1 MGRIGYVSPANDGRD
16 DDFHIRSQYGSF
28 KGTAL
33 APVRDASTGL
43 PVFVA
48 VPAATLDAATSP
60 ALDRG
65 APTDAFGLEPANNG
79 GYINLGAY
87 GNTGQASKSPAQ
99 YMLVTNPNGGEA
111 VPQESTFDIR
121 WRSTGFP
128 GNVAID
134 LGTVPDAGGSPV
146 WALIADNE
154 ANDGTYLWSVD
165 PALYA
170 IGDSYLIRVRS
181 VDVGAIQD
189 QSDTTFAITSP
200 ISVFYVNDDS
210 LAVDQYTTAIGNDGN
225 DGLTPATPKATIRSV
240 LETYDLDPGDVIR
253 VDTGQYLL
261 TANIVL
267 EAQDSGVAIEG
278 PTLGGAR
285 AVLNRGNTA
294 STSFVFQMAGAD
306 DVTLRNLAVTGA
318 YHGIYA
324 GNNAGSDRLVVED
337 SELYGNNQSGAAI
350 LDGNNDVAFDANEI
364 YQNGSWG
371 LNFAGSGNRATGN
384 HVWGNGGGIVASY
397 NGQGARI
404 EILDN
409 RVHDNV
415 SDGIN
420 GSYWVLVSG
429 NTVYGNAG
437 SYGISMYHFRSL
449 TIDNEIFRS
458 PNGLNLSVGAVGRDN
473 RVYDN
478 PGIGIHLTGGGGGVA
493 EGNVVYANNVGI
505 QESQSRVANNL
516 VYDNASAGIVTSGYR
531 DDAGDGVINNTVVQP
546 DGDAIVVA
554 ANAQNVLLRNN
565 VIEVRDGYAIN
576 VPATSQIGLSSD
588 YNLFRLSGSGQIGFW
603 EDRGFATLTDWY
615 YEIGLDAESLTADP
629 QFIDPDGADGVRGF
643 GRANVGA
650 AIVIDDGDAGFS
662 TIGAWTETVGAL
674 SVTDDPATPYEQ
686 AIYNSAYGHDI
697 HEIPAAGNADSV
709 ARWSFDGL
717 EDGTYQIAVRWPL
730 GSGVNPQNVQY
741 RAYDGAVGLG
751 NIVGYTVMYQGNAV
765 NDFEVGGVYWERLDT
780 VVIQNGRLIVEMS
793 DRGGNATSRLSADAV
808 RVQRIVGDMG
818 ADDDFR
824 LTVGSPGVD
833 RGDPGSRFEREP
845 VNNGARVDIGAYGNT
860 ADATQSPAQLVQ
872 VLNPN
877 GLEKYEAGQEVRI
890 DFRSAGLTEFDPVL
904 LMNLGGGALS
914 GLGYWA
920 PGDAPAFGANSSNQS
935 IAAAQ
940 ALDVS
945 APNAGPEELY
955 RNYRGLNSGVGTTM
969 GWQFE
974 VPDGEYALRLHFI
987 EPSYTTAN
995 QRRFEVSVQGEVM
1008 ESSLD
1013 LFAAAGA
1020 RYKALVREYAVTAAG
1035 GSGIELA
1042 LKNLTAAGAIISG
1055 VEVLR
1060 LNAGGVANPTVDLEV
1075 STDAGTSWLPVAG
1088 GVALD
1093 RYGNGSFLWDAGP
1106 VANAALIRATAHAG
1120 AAEVDDISDVAFQIA
1135 NAGTAYYVN
1144 DGAATGDEY
1153 TTAVGNNAN
1162 DGKTPSTPMASLA
1175 ALLRAYDL
1183 DAGDVI
1189 YVDTGVYNLATN
1201 IVLGA
1206 EDSGVT
1212 IRGPVL
1218 ATHDAVLDRGNT
1230 GAVTIQ
1236 LAGADDVTIEH
1247 VAITGGQHGVYLTSN
1262 ADSDRITLDSVAVYG
1277 NASYGIYISDSA
1289 SEQFA
1294 VRASEIYSNA
1304 GAGIVIASRDG
1315 RIEDNLVRNNAGG
1328 ISASGGSGAVIVIAG
1343 NTVRNNSS
1351 YGVDTNNYALIEDNT
1366 VHNNSGWGI
1375 NSTNA
1380 SLLRANV
1387 VFANTNGIAVGNNAV
1402 AEANRVYNHSGDGSN
1417 SGIGIYTRDGG
1428 SVIGNRV
1435 YGNVTGVWDDD
1446 YSLVRGNLIY
1456 ANSLR
1461 GIRMT
1466 GFQNAGDGVF
1476 GNTIYQPAGDAI
1488 VVASGG
1494 SNTVIRDNILAVGSG
1509 YALNVDSNAQGGFAS
1524 DYNLFWL
1531 TGSGKIAF
1539 WEDRA
1544 FTSLNDWS
1552 LEVGFDFESLVAN
1565 PLFVDSNGADGVL
1578 GFAGGVDGGIDDDF
1592 RLTVGSPG
1600 VDRGDPGSRFE
1611 REPVN
1616 NGARVDIGAY
1626 GNTADATQ
1634 SPAQLVQV
1642 LNPNGLEK
1650 YEAGQEVRID
1660 FRSAGLTEFD
1670 PVLLMN
1676 LGGGALSGLGYWAPG
1691 DAPAFGANSSN
1702 QSIAAAQALDVSAPN
1717 AGPEELYR
1725 NYRGLNSGV
1734 GTTMGWQFEVP
1745 DGEYALRLHF
1755 IEPSYTTANQRR
1767 FEVSVQGAVVESSL
1781 DIFAEAGARYK
1792 ALVREYAVTAAGGS
1806 GIELALKNLTA
1817 AGAIISGVEVLRLNA
1832 GGVANP
1838 TVDLEVSTD
1847 AGTSWLPVAGG
1858 VALDRYGNGS
1868 FLWDAGPVANAALI
1882 RATAHAGAA
1891 EVDDISDV
1899 AFQIANAGTAYY
1911 VNDGA
1916 ATGDEY
1922 TTAVGNNANDGKT
1935 PSTPMA
1941 SLAALLRA
1949 YDLDAGD
1956 VIYVDTGVYNLATNI
1971 VLGAEDS
1978 GVTIRGPVLATH
1990 DAVLD
1995 RGNTASNAYVF
2006 LFAGADDVTLEYLN
2020 VTGAHRAIV
2029 TNGATGNDRIA
2040 LHFMDVYNNA
2050 AYGVDI
2056 NAGNSDWVIADSR
2069 IHNNA
2074 TYGIVSSGERLRVEN
2089 NEIYG
2094 NNQGLV
2100 ISAGSE
2106 AARSFVT
2113 GNDVHDNSAIGINI
2127 SSYVTARGNR
2137 AYNQTAGQGIYSYNS
2152 TSLVEDNDAYNNA
2165 TGIQTGYQG
2174 SIVGNRSF
2182 DNGIGIRGYQ
2192 GRIYG
2197 NQVYSNST
2205 GIVEEGWGEVYNNLV
2220 YANTNRGI
2228 DVTYNHTSGERGV
2241 YNNTVWQDTGD
2252 AIRVDA
2258 TNNVWLRNNLLSIGA
2273 GYAINVD
2280 ADGQAG
2286 FSSDWNLFNL
2296 RTGAAFVG
2304 RWGASEQAA
2313 LAAWQALSANH
2324 DANGIV
2330 GNPRFL
2336 DIDGADNVLGDQ
2348 DVTTGDGYDDNFSLD
2363 ADSVAIDAGS
2373 AYHAALTDIEGRE
2386 RQDDPTTVNTGI
2398 GWDRFVESLPGG
2410 SSYAETGTEIPL
2422 RTSNGSATVALP
2434 FTFEFY
2440 GAAYTSVQVSVNG
2453 YLHFG
2458 GQDNVNTG
2466 DDNTQELFL
2475 RNVRIAPLW
2484 DNLRT
2489 DLNQS
2494 AASGSTPGNVF
2505 VDATVANQITI
2516 RWAAT
2521 RQATGGGDVNFAV
2534 TLFANGDVRFDYGDG
2549 NQALTP
2555 TVGLSAGNGFS
2566 FALSQY
2572 NGAADLNNAA
2582 SVYFTRSEGLTYF
2595 DIGAYEFLG
2604 DSGDTLAP
2612 TVTSISQLP
2621 APGGSTAAAFSA
2633 IQVETSEALN
2643 SISAKSPANYDLR
2656 RAGADGDFD
2665 TPDDV
2670 IIPLRPSYSYPE
2682 TNLTLEFL
2690 LGPNATPGILPD
2702 GDYRLTLSGTKA
2714 IYDLSGNPLDGNAD
2728 GTGGD
2733 DYVRFFTINRTN
2745 NVAPVAN
2752 AQTVNVSEDASVVIT
2767 LSASDANG
2775 DPLAY
2780 SLVSDPQHG
2789 VLSDFNPAARTVR
2802 YTPNAGY
2809 TGADS
2814 FQFSA
2819 DDGNAGVGTAT
2830 VTLNVQPINDAP
2842 VAADQSVTLEED
2854 TPRLIVLDG
2863 IDTETERADLV
2874 FTLGVA
2880 PQHGSIVQGAAGG
2893 WTYTPDADYFGPD
2906 SFTYTVTDR
2915 GDPDGSLANVLTS
2928 AAATIAITVTPVN
2941 DGPKLA
2947 TVIDQVVAE
2956 GSILLVDAAATDP
2969 EGGADFE
2976 FSLDEAPAGAAID
2989 AATGLFSWTPADG
3002 AQSAQVTVRVIN
3014 AGFPEQFDT
3023 ETFTINV
3030 TNVAPTVAI
3039 TGAADAVQGQAYQIA
3054 LSASDPGDDTIA
3066 QWEINWGDGQ
3076 SSVLPGTATSASHVY
3091 ALGGAAYGVSAQ
3103 ASDED
3108 GTFDSNTIEVA
3119 VAHDSLRVTSIEET
3133 VTGFKARFSHL
3144 IDPTAIN
3151 LYSGEMPPIAPMGPA
3166 DVLLFGAT
3174 KGAVRGSL
3182 VFDADGLGFTFVKT
3196 GGPLVA
3202 DSYTLVLK
3210 SGSDA
3215 FRKTGSFDPLDGD
3228 SDGLAGGDF
3237 SDDFVV
3243 SAPTLPVLGIADFAR
3258 GNLQPIDVPATAG
3271 GLPIRLSDGTGIESI
3286 AFTLTLRR
3294 DAASPAAD
3302 PMVVSAIELAP
3313 GLPDDAVLS
3322 YDLLTNPGVI
3332 AISVTLPD
3340 GTTFGPGARSLVI
3353 VRATVGEDAVYGS
3366 KQVLDIGDIAVNGS
3380 AGGALDDDGVQVI
3393 ALLGDTSG
3401 DRDYALLDVQRLQ
3414 RTMVR
3419 YDSGFAA
3426 YPNADP
3432 IIIAD
3437 INGNGMFSAVDAAL
3451 LLQEVRFVNDLPATD
3466 RPEIPPIPV
3475 GVVPVGFVGPDPT
3488 VDLPRDLRAKPGDTI
3503 TVPLRLDT
3511 AAGLDSARLRLA
3523 WDAQALE
3530 LLAVERGSLT
3540 GDFQWYL
3547 ERRGEGELY
3556 VDMSRM
3562 HALAAGSGS
3571 LIELRF
3577 RVAADAQP
3585 GVVDLDLTWA
3595 SLDEGRL
3602 TLSPRPQPG
3611 PDAADGVLTIEGDAP
3626 AAPVMAPAANAAQGP
3641 ALSIAQVDAPIPPA
3655 AMQSSSISAAPQP
3668 APVAVDAEPT
3678 GPVVAPPAPASAAR
3692 PGILGNLGEVLRRK
3706 LLDTIA
3712 KAEAEPDVVSIVPA
3726 TAMPPSWDAVQ
3737 APLRIDL
3744 ASGAADGWSLAS
3756 FQSAND
3762 WLPDFVARDKSLRDD
3777 ANAELKVTLPR
3788 VAPQLAAA
3796 GGIAKAA
3803 ARR

>member
-1 MGRIGYVSPANDGRD
+1 
-16 DDFHIRSQYGSF
+16 
-28 KGTAL
+28 
-33 APVRDASTGL
+33 
-43 PVFVA
+43 
-48 VPAATLDAATSP
+48 
-60 ALDRG
+60 
-65 APTDAFGLEPANNG
+65 
-79 GYINLGAY
+79 
-87 GNTGQASKSPAQ
+87 
-99 YMLVTNPNGGEA
+99 
-111 VPQESTFDIR
+111 
-121 WRSTGFP
+121 
-128 GNVAID
+128 
-134 LGTVPDAGGSPV
+134 
-146 WALIADNE
+146 
-154 ANDGTYLWSVD
+154 
-165 PALYA
+165 
-170 IGDSYLIRVRS
+170 
-181 VDVGAIQD
+181 
-189 QSDTTFAITSP
+189 
-200 ISVFYVNDDS
+200 
-210 LAVDQYTTAIGNDGN
+210 
-225 DGLTPATPKATIRSV
+225 
-240 LETYDLDPGDVIR
+240 
-253 VDTGQYLL
+253 
-261 TANIVL
+261 
-267 EAQDSGVAIEG
+267 
-278 PTLGGAR
+278 
-285 AVLNRGNTA
+285 
-294 STSFVFQMAGAD
+294 
-306 DVTLRNLAVTGA
+306 
-318 YHGIYA
+318 
-324 GNNAGSDRLVVED
+324 
-337 SELYGNNQSGAAI
+337 
-350 LDGNNDVAFDANEI
+350 
-364 YQNGSWG
+364 
-371 LNFAGSGNRATGN
+371 
-384 HVWGNGGGIVASY
+384 
-397 NGQGARI
+397 
-404 EILDN
+404 
-409 RVHDNV
+409 
-415 SDGIN
+415 
-420 GSYWVLVSG
+420 
-429 NTVYGNAG
+429 
-437 SYGISMYHFRSL
+437 
-449 TIDNEIFRS
+449 
-458 PNGLNLSVGAVGRDN
+458 
-473 RVYDN
+473 
-478 PGIGIHLTGGGGGVA
+478 
-493 EGNVVYANNVGI
+493 
-505 QESQSRVANNL
+505 
-516 VYDNASAGIVTSGYR
+516 
-531 DDAGDGVINNTVVQP
+531 
-546 DGDAIVVA
+546 
-554 ANAQNVLLRNN
+554 
-565 VIEVRDGYAIN
+565 
-576 VPATSQIGLSSD
+576 
-588 YNLFRLSGSGQIGFW
+588 
-603 EDRGFATLTDWY
+603 
-615 YEIGLDAESLTADP
+615 
-629 QFIDPDGADGVRGF
+629 
-643 GRANVGA
+643 
-650 AIVIDDGDAGFS
+650 
-662 TIGAWTETVGAL
+662 
-674 SVTDDPATPYEQ
+674 
-686 AIYNSAYGHDI
+686 
-697 HEIPAAGNADSV
+697 
-709 ARWSFDGL
+709 
-717 EDGTYQIAVRWPL
+717 
-730 GSGVNPQNVQY
+730 
-741 RAYDGAVGLG
+741 
-751 NIVGYTVMYQGNAV
+751 
-765 NDFEVGGVYWERLDT
+765 
-780 VVIQNGRLIVEMS
+780 
-793 DRGGNATSRLSADAV
+793 
-808 RVQRIVGDMG
+808 
-818 ADDDFR
+818 
-824 LTVGSPGVD
+824 
-833 RGDPGSRFEREP
+833 
-845 VNNGARVDIGAYGNT
+845 
-860 ADATQSPAQLVQ
+860 
-872 VLNPN
+872 
-877 GLEKYEAGQEVRI
+877 
-890 DFRSAGLTEFDPVL
+890 
-904 LMNLGGGALS
+904 
-914 GLGYWA
+914 
-920 PGDAPAFGANSSNQS
+920 
-935 IAAAQ
+935 
-940 ALDVS
+940 
-945 APNAGPEELY
+945 
-955 RNYRGLNSGVGTTM
+955 
-969 GWQFE
+969 
-974 VPDGEYALRLHFI
+974 
-987 EPSYTTAN
+987 
-995 QRRFEVSVQGEVM
+995 
-1008 ESSLD
+1008 
-1013 LFAAAGA
+1013 
-1020 RYKALVREYAVTAAG
+1020 
-1035 GSGIELA
+1035 
-1042 LKNLTAAGAIISG
+1042 
-1055 VEVLR
+1055 
-1060 LNAGGVANPTVDLEV
+1060 VDLEV
-1075 STDAGTSWLPVAG
+1075 SGDGGGSWLQVAQ

-1093 RYGNGSFLWDAGP
+1093 RYGNGSFVWNAGP
-1106 VANAALIRATAHAG
+1106 VADSALIRATAHAG
-1120 AAEVDDISDVAFQIA
+1120 AAEVDDVSDTAFQIA
-1135 NAGTAYYVN
+1135 NAGAAYYVN
-1144 DGAATGDEY
+1144 DAATPGDEY
-1153 TTAVGNNAN
+1153 TTAVGDNAN

-1218 ATHDAVLDRGNT
+1218 PTHDAVLDRGNT

-1236 LAGADDVTIEH
+1236 LAGADDVTIEQ
-1247 VAITGGQHGVYLTSN
+1247 VSITGAQYGVYLTSN

-1277 NASYGIYISDSA
+1277 NSSHAIYISDSA
-1289 SEQFA
+1289 SEQFT

-1304 GAGIVIASRDG
+1304 GAGFAIFSRDG
-1315 RIEDNLVRNNAGG
+1315 RIEDNLVRNNVGG
-1328 ISASGGSGAVIVIAG
+1328 ISASGDSGAVIVVAG
-1343 NTVRNNSS
+1343 NTVRNNSG
-1351 YGVDTNNYALIEDNT
+1351 YGISTNSNALVENNT
-1366 VHNNSGWGI
+1366 VYDNSGWGI
-1375 NSTNA
+1375 TSTNS

-1387 VFANTNGIAVGNNAV
+1387 VFANTNGIAVGNGAI
-1402 AEANRVYNHSGDGSN
+1402 AQDNRVYNHSGDGSN
-1417 SGIGIYTRDGG
+1417 SGIGIYTRDG
-1428 SVIGNRV
+1428 SAVIGNRV

-1476 GNTIYQPAGDAI
+1476 GNTIYQPVGDAI

-1509 YALNVDSNAQGGFAS
+1509 YALNVDSKAQGGFAS

-1539 WEDRA
+1539 WEDRG

-1565 PLFVDSNGADGVL
+1565 PLFLDFNGADGVL
-1578 GFAGGVDGGIDDDF
+1578 GFAGAVDGGIDDDF
-1592 RLTVGSPG
+1592 RLAVGSPG
-1600 VDRGDPGSRFE
+1600 VDRGDPASRYE

-1626 GNTADATQ
+1626 GNTAEATQ

-1650 YEAGQEVRID
+1650 YEAGQQVRIE

-1676 LGGGALSGLGYWAPG
+1676 LGGGALSELGYWAAG
-1691 DAPAFGANSSN
+1691 DAPSLGGSSSN
-1702 QSIAAAQALDVSAPN
+1702 QSISAAQAVDVSAPN
-1717 AGPEELYR
+1717 AGPEGLYR
-1725 NYRGLNSGV
+1725 SYRGLNTGV
-1734 GTTMGWQFEVP
+1734 GTSMGWQFEVP

-1755 IEPSYTTANQRR
+1755 VEPSYTSANQRR
-1767 FEVSVQGAVVESSL
+1767 IEVSVQGEVVESSL
-1781 DIFAEAGARYK
+1781 DIYAAAGARYK

-1806 GIELALKNLTA
+1806 GIELALKNLTS
-1817 AGAIISGVEVLRLNA
+1817 AGAIISGVEILRLNA

-1838 TVDLEVSTD
+1838 TVDLKLSTD
-1847 AGTSWLPVAGG
+1847 AGASWLPVAGG

-1868 FLWDAGPVANAALI
+1868 FLWNAAPVANAALI

-1891 EVDDISDV
+1891 QVEDISDV
-1899 AFQIANAGTAYY
+1899 AFQVANAGTAYY

-1916 ATGDEY
+1916 STGDEY
-1922 TTAVGNNANDGKT
+1922 ASAVGNNANDGKT

-1956 VIYVDTGVYNLATNI
+1956 VIYADTGVYNLATNI

-1978 GVTIRGPVLATH
+1978 GVTIRGPVLPTH

-1995 RGNTASNAYVF
+1995 RGNTASNAHVF

-2020 VTGAHRAIV
+2020 VTGAYRAIV

-2040 LHFMDVYNNA
+2040 LRFMDVYNNA
-2050 AYGVDI
+2050 AYGVEI
-2056 NAGNSDWVIADSR
+2056 NGGNSDWVVADSR

-2074 TYGIVSSGERLRVEN
+2074 TYGITSSGERLRVEN

-2106 AARSFVT
+2106 AARAFVT
-2113 GNDVHDNSAIGINI
+2113 GNDVHDNSATGINI

-2137 AYNQTAGQGIYSYNS
+2137 AYNQTAGQGIYSYNAS
-2152 TSLVEDNDAYNNA
+2152 SLIEDNDAYNNA

-2205 GIVEEGWGEVYNNLV
+2205 GIIEEGWGEIYNNLV

-2228 DVTYNHTSGERGV
+2228 DVTYNHTSGARGV

-2252 AIRVDA
+2252 AIRVAA

-2273 GYAINVD
+2273 GYAVNV
-2280 ADGQAG
+2280 AANGQAG
-2286 FSSDWNLFNL
+2286 FSSDWNLFDL

-2304 RWGASEQAA
+2304 RWGASEQAT

-2363 ADSVAIDAGS
+2363 ADSAAIDAGS
-2373 AYHAALTDIEGRE
+2373 AYDAALTDIEGRE
-2386 RQDDPTTVNTGI
+2386 RQDDPTTANTGI

-2410 SSYAETGTEIPL
+2410 SSYAETGTAIPL

-2440 GAAYTSVQVSVNG
+2440 GASYASVQVSVNG

-2458 GQDNVNTG
+2458 GQDNVNSG

-2484 DNLRT
+2484 DNLNT
-2489 DLNQS
+2489 NITQS
-2494 AASGSTPGNVF
+2494 DGTQGNVF
-2505 VDATVANQITI
+2505 VDSTVANQITI
-2516 RWAAT
+2516 RWVAA
-2521 RQATGGGDVNFAV
+2521 RQASGGGDVNFSV

-2621 APGGSTAAAFSA
+2621 PVGSSAPGGSTAAAFSA

-2656 RAGADGDFD
+2656 RAGADGNFD

-2670 IIPLRPSYSYPE
+2670 VVPLRPSYSYPE

-2702 GDYRLTLSGTKA
+2702 GNYRLTLSGTKA

-2733 DYVRFFTINRTN
+2733 DYVRFFVIDRTA

-2752 AQTVNVSEDASVVIT
+2752 AQTVNVAEDGSVVIT

-2780 SLVSDPQHG
+2780 SLVSDPLHG

-2802 YTPNAGY
+2802 YTPGAGY

-2830 VTLNVQPINDAP
+2830 INLNVQPINDAP

-2874 FTLGVA
+2874 FTLGIA
-2880 PQHGSIVQGAAGG
+2880 PRHGTIAQGAAGG
-2893 WTYTPDADYFGPD
+2893 WTYTPDADYFGTD

-2915 GDPDGSLANVLTS
+2915 GDPDGSLNNVLTS

-2956 GSILLVDAAATDP
+2956 GSILLIDVAATDP
-2969 EGGADFE
+2969 EGGEHFE
-2976 FSLDEAPAGAAID
+2976 FSLDEAPAGAGID

-3002 AQSAQVTVRVIN
+3002 AQSAQITVRVIN

-3023 ETFTINV
+3023 ETFTVNV
-3030 TNVAPTVAI
+3030 SNVAPTVAI
-3039 TGAADAVQGQAYQIA
+3039 TGAAAAVQGQAYQIA

-3066 QWEINWGDGQ
+3066 QWEIDWGDGQ
-3076 SSVLPGTATSASHVY
+3076 SEVLPGTATSASHIY
-3091 ALGGAAYGVSAQ
+3091 ALGGAAYSISAQ

-3133 VTGFKARFSHL
+3133 VTGFKARFTHA
-3144 IDPTAIN
+3144 IDAAVIN
-3151 LYSGEMPPIAPMGPA
+3151 LYSGEMPPTAPMGSA
-3166 DVLLFGAT
+3166 DVLLTSAT

-3182 VFDADGLGFTFVKT
+3182 VFDADGAGFTFVKT
-3196 GGPLVA
+3196 GGPLAA

-3215 FRKTGSFDPLDGD
+3215 FRKAGSLDPLDGD
-3228 SDGLAGGDF
+3228 DDGVAGGDF
-3237 SDDFVV
+3237 SDGFVV
-3243 SAPTLPVLGIADFAR
+3243 TTSTLPVLGIADFAR

-3286 AFTLTLRR
+3286 SFTLTLRH
-3294 DAASPAAD
+3294 DAAAPDTD
-3302 PMVVSAIELAP
+3302 PMIVSAIELAP
-3313 GLPDDAVLS
+3313 GLPDDAALS
-3322 YDLLTNPGVI
+3322 YDLLTNPSVI
-3332 AISVTLPD
+3332 SITVTLPED
-3340 GTTFGPGARSLVI
+3340 TTFGPGARSLVI
-3353 VRATVGEDAVYGS
+3353 VRATVGADAVYGS
-3366 KQVLDIGDIAVNGS
+3366 KQVLDLGDIAVNGS
-3380 AGGALDDDGVQVI
+3380 AGGAIDDDGVQVV
-3393 ALLGDTSG
+3393 ALLGDASG
-3401 DRDYALLDVQRLQ
+3401 DRDYATLDAQRLQ
-3414 RTMVR
+3414 RTILR
-3419 YDSGFAA
+3419 YDTGFAA
-3426 YPNADP
+3426 YPNTDP

-3437 INGNGMFSAVDAAL
+3437 INGNGLFSALDAAL
-3451 LLQEVRFVNDLPATD
+3451 LLNEVRFVKEGAATD
-3466 RPEIPPIPV
+3466 RPEIPPLPA
-3475 GVVPVGFVGPDPT
+3475 GMVPVDFVGPDPT
-3488 VDLPRDLRAKPGDTI
+3488 VDLPHDLRAKPGDTI

-3556 VDMSRM
+3556 VDMSRL
-3562 HALAAGSGS
+3562 HALEAGSGS

-3577 RVAADAQP
+3577 RVAADAEP
-3585 GVVDLDLTWA
+3585 GMVDLDLAWA

-3611 PDAADGVLTIEGDAP
+3611 PDAADGMLTIEAGTPAAQENEAP
-3626 AAPVMAPAANAAQGP
+3626 AARENEAPAAQENEAVVAAAVNAAAEP
-3641 ALSIAQVDAPIPPA
+3641 APTAAPSEAPMPSAPPA
-3655 AMQSSSISAAPQP
+3655 ARQITTNTQTTSISAAPQA
-3668 APVAVDAEPT
+3668 APVAVVSEPT
-3678 GPVVAPPAPASAAR
+3678 APVVAPPAPAAAAR
-3692 PGILGNLGEVLRRK
+3692 LGILGSAGEALRRK

-3712 KAEAEPDVVSIVPA
+3712 RAELEPDVASIVPVV
-3726 TAMPPSWDAVQ
+3726 AMPPSWDAVQ

-3744 ASGAADGWSLAS
+3744 TGGAAEGWTAAS
-3756 FQSAND
+3756 FQPAND
-3762 WLPDFVARDKSLRDD
+3762 WLSGFVTREKSLRDN
-3777 ANAELKVTLPR
+3777 ANAALKVTLPR
-3788 VAPQLAAA
+3788 IAPQLAAA

-3803 ARR
+3803 ARH